1 MLALLF
7 LHYILSHINVY
18 AIHVIANTQD
28 IFILYMLFLIY
39 MHAVEA
45 HAWLES
51 SFSHQTIFSALTA
64 ACIQVYS
71 HKCLLIDT
79 CVIISLSS
87 I

>member
-51 SFSHQTIFSALTA
+51 SFSHQKKKFSLNCCMHTS
-64 ACIQVYS
+64 IQS
-71 HKCLLIDT
+71 
-79 CVIISLSS
+79 
-87 I
+87 